1 MQTVKD
7 ETAKTEE
14 ELRGLQD
21 SKTTPTETASTGQPL
36 TREFLPGMVALTQQP
51 C

>member
-7 ETAKTEE
+7 ETAKTED

-21 SKTTPTETASTGQPL
+21 AKTTPTETTSTGQAL
-36 TREFLPGMVALTQQP
+36 TRESAMLVKLTQQP